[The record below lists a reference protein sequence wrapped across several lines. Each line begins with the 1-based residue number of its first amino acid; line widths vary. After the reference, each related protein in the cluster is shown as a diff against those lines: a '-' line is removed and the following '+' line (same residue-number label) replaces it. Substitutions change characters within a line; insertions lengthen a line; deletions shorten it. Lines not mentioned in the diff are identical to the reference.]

1 MRPGL
6 EVVSLL
12 DVRDLAY
19 RYPDGHEALR
29 GVTFTLAPGERVALL
44 GGNGSGKTT
53 LVRLL
58 NGTRPPTRG
67 RVLVDG
73 LDTRAAAT
81 LLEVRR
87 AVGLLFQDPDDQ
99 FVTTTVEREIAFG
112 LENLRV
118 PTAEL
123 RRTVDE
129 ALGRFD
135 LEPHRRTPP
144 HEMSGGEKARLAL
157 ACVWVMRPRYLLL
170 DETESLLD
178 RRGREH
184 LSAALAALPEE
195 TGILHAT
202 TDCELAARF
211 PRVVVLHGGRQVADG
226 APDDVM
232 PTLPAEVVARTSRPL
247 VWRISSRLQSAGRI
261 AHATASEERLLGAL
275 GVAPDPSIRRSPAGP
290 S

>member
-1 MRPGL
+1 MIELHDIAVEIPGRPAPVLDG
-6 EVVSLL
+6 VS
-12 DVRDLAY
+12 
-19 RYPDGHEALR
+19 
-29 GVTFTLAPGERVALL
+29 FTLAPGERVALL

-275 GVAPDPSIRRSPAGP
+275 GVAPDPNIRRSPAGP
-290 S
+290 T

>member
-1 MRPGL
+1 MI
-6 EVVSLL
+6 EI
-12 DVRDLAY
+12 D
-19 RYPDGHEALR
+19 
-29 GVTFTLAPGERVALL
+29 GVTVEIAGRPAPVLDGVSFTLAPGERVALL

-53 LVRLL
+53 LLRLL
-58 NGTRPPTRG
+58 DGTRPPTRG

-73 LDTRAAAT
+73 IDTRQAAT

-123 RRTVDE
+123 REAVDE
-129 ALGRFD
+129 ALVRFG
-135 LEPHRRTPP
+135 LEPHRWTPP

-178 RRGREH
+178 RRGRER
-184 LSAALAALPEE
+184 LTAALAALPPA

-202 TDCELAARF
+202 TDPELAARF
-211 PRVVVLHGGRQVADG
+211 ARVVVLHAGHRVADG
-226 APDDVM
+226 VPDDALGE
-232 PTLPAEVVARTSRPL
+232 LPREVVARTGQPL
-247 VWRISSRLQSAGRI
+247 VWRIASRLQAAGRI
-261 AHATASEERLLGAL
+261 ARATASEERLVEQLGVSLPDPGGAPSSSGSTPTLGAQ
-275 GVAPDPSIRRSPAGP
+275 
-290 S
+290 